1 MRSPVAIYSLGA
13 VAGGLFFVLLFEI
26 PGGSAFY
33 FSNVSF
39 FVALPAIL
47 AGISRWFVADVGKE
61 IRPAISLLIIGGVA
75 LLVGLASA
83 KHLYLSSSKPPV
95 AGVKNPLIERLTSI
109 RKKADKALV
118 VEAGEDMAR
127 LNPIAE
133 CAARPFVFPAVSE
146 RPWVGIIKIGDGCA
160 YQHYGYP
167 DYNVAPGQFGAL
179 PAPQLRGLPLVSE
192 DKALQSGKLRD

>member
-1 MRSPVAIYSLGA
+1 MAIYSLGA
-13 VAGGLFFVLLFEI
+13 FAGGLFFVLFFEL
-26 PGGSAFY
+26 PGGAAYY

-47 AGISRWFVADVGKE
+47 AWISRWFVTDIGKE
-61 IRPAISLLIIGGVA
+61 IHPAMPLLIIGGVA
-75 LLVGLASA
+75 LLVGLTGAS
-83 KHLYLSSSKPPV
+83 KLHLSNSTAHASS
-95 AGVKNPLIERLTSI
+95 VKNPLIERLTSI
-109 RKKADKALV
+109 REKASKELV

-192 DKALQSGKLRD
+192 GKALQSGRPGN